1 MFKRNTIYREEM
13 RRNLN
18 LCLGGGWLWR
28 SCGGIKLTILFQIKL
43 FMSFSV
49 QTLMPL
55 VSTER
60 YLSFL
65 HETDC
70 RGRETQQWGRRGAT
84 QPWAEGAA
92 PPGGCSHALRE
103 AVTPRAGVSSGAHS
117 GSEISSRHLSSRHR
131 RECQGKKWRKSR
143 CHSELAD

>member
-43 FMSFSV
+43 CMTSV
-49 QTLMPL
+49 QTLMTL

-65 HETDC
+65 RETEC
-70 RGRETQQWGRRGAT
+70 KGRETQQWGRRGAT
-84 QPWAEGAA
+84 RP
-92 PPGGCSHALRE
+92 
-103 AVTPRAGVSSGAHS
+103 
-117 GSEISSRHLSSRHR
+117 
-131 RECQGKKWRKSR
+131 
-143 CHSELAD
+143 